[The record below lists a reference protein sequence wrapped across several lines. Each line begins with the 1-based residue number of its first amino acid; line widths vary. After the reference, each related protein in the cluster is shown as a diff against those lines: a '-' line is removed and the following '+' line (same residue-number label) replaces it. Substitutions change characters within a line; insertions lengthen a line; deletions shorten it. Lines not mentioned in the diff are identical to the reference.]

1 MIDQISQNYRRHLVA
16 AVLSSR
22 IVCREGCQVL
32 ARMHDSDFEKLIW
45 FLKLIRSQLYY
56 AQLYYEKQVQEMI
69 KQLEQSEPPGKEEM
83 IRVLD
88 FAVANVTVGFD
99 NSLGLT

>member
-1 MIDQISQNYRRHLVA
+1 
-16 AVLSSR
+16 
-22 IVCREGCQVL
+22 
-32 ARMHDSDFEKLIW
+32 
-45 FLKLIRSQLYY
+45 
-56 AQLYYEKQVQEMI
+56 MI
-69 KQLEQSEPPGKEEM
+69 KQLEQSEPPDKEEM